1 MFEVMVQVLGVRSL
15 ARKISTPMTFW
26 EFVEQDNDE
35 NGSPMGISS
44 TIPAGGKSPDV
55 RDRSIHLF
63 ESLADARNSQNAL
76 AIQPA
81 ERPTNDPAMTSLRK
95 W

>member
-1 MFEVMVQVLGVRSL
+1 
-15 ARKISTPMTFW
+15 
-26 EFVEQDNDE
+26 
-35 NGSPMGISS
+35 MGKSS
-44 TIPAGGKSPDV
+44 IIPAGGKSSDV
-55 RDRSIHLF
+55 RDCSIHLF

-95 W
+95 WQLAPNNPIATASTAIAQSGLSRGWNVHRATPTA